1 MNVNVMMQYVTYGL
15 ALIGVLAF
23 LVSIIVQVI
32 KELPGL
38 NKIPTSIVALVT
50 SLILCPV
57 ALAVLCTYYKTAVT
71 WYYIFASIIAAFLV
85 SIIVQVIKELPGLNK
100 IPTSIVALVT
110 SLILC
115 PVALAVLC
123 TYYKTA
129 VTWYYIFASIIAA
142 FVVYLVATGGWEK
155 VKGIWDRTKYKDS
168 EGE

>member
-1 MNVNVMMQYVTYGL
+1 MKVDNGTEEISYHHITTRSGKKRRMNMNVNVMMQYVTYGL
-15 ALIGVLAF
+15 ALIGVL
-23 LVSIIVQVI
+23 
-32 KELPGL
+32 
-38 NKIPTSIVALVT
+38 
-50 SLILCPV
+50 
-57 ALAVLCTYYKTAVT
+57 
-71 WYYIFASIIAAFLV
+71 AFLV